1 MAHCDGDEKMQAGGG
16 AGGAGELD
24 NVSNSSLEGYSGVPR
39 AIAEKVGEGC
49 SDYCQNKSY

>member
-39 AIAEKVGEGC
+39 VPFSLLLEIL
-49 SDYCQNKSY
+49 DY